1 MTDLAFSRRHLFK
14 AAGIVAAGVL
24 GKTMSARAMTWG
36 DNYKYESLAG
46 AQIPL
51 EQYALD
57 YRNVAHCYA
66 FQGGVGCNLPQTE
79 YNDAFLYAQANHDPF
94 PGPSCF
100 LKGTNIRTAAGER
113 PIEEFDFG
121 DSIQTLSNGVQP
133 IEQVFHYIYP
143 KPWSF
148 ALQPVR
154 ISKNALADGVPSRDL
169 IVSQEHA
176 VMVDGE
182 LVTADSLING
192 TTILQHTVDCDPLEY
207 YHIALAN
214 PDIREYADRIAG
226 AGAKSACQS

>member
-1 MTDLAFSRRHLFK
+1 M
-14 AAGIVAAGVL
+14 
-24 GKTMSARAMTWG
+24 
-36 DNYKYESLAG
+36 
-46 AQIPL
+46 
-51 EQYALD
+51 
-57 YRNVAHCYA
+57 
-66 FQGGVGCNLPQTE
+66 
-79 YNDAFLYAQANHDPF
+79 
-94 PGPSCF
+94 
-100 LKGTNIRTAAGER
+100 
-113 PIEEFDFG
+113 
-121 DSIQTLSNGVQP
+121 QP

-214 PDIREYADRIAG
+214 PDIIIAENTPTESLAPGEERLPVLSFHHRRRERLGWHLRSALSPWIDIRQPLDRICDRVAER
-226 AGAKSACQS
+226 AAAA